1 MHSLHRLFYFSY
13 GLIVLTSKLRYIFNI
28 KNKGLRNDEQFK
40 KTLFYRD
47 HDHVHF
53 DD

>member
-40 KTLFYRD
+40 KTLFYRR
-47 HDHVHF
+47 HNRIHF
-53 DD
+53 ND